1 MSAPAPQHPLAAAV
15 LNGSVPALARACR
28 LVDDAVGDHRTI
40 LKELFPHTG
49 HAWTIGITGVPGS
62 GKSTL
67 TDKLIAAF
75 RARGWRVGVVAI
87 DPTSPFSG
95 GAILGDR
102 IRMQRHH
109 GDAEVFI
116 RSLATRGALGGLSR
130 SAADVVRVIDAW
142 KADVIFVETVGVG
155 QDELEVTRT
164 VDSTVV
170 VMAPGMGDEIQ
181 AIKAGILECADVFA
195 VNKADR
201 EGADATVRDL
211 ELMIMLGMPPA
222 PAPAGHHA
230 GPSGKCGSTIVSR
243 ASGPSVEPTGPESG
257 QWQPPIVRAI
267 ATRGEG
273 IDELC
278 RRLDEHR
285 AWLYSSEA
293 GKARRLARLSD
304 AMRQQLRGELL
315 ADAETRMHD
324 AIDQAVERVARREI
338 DPYTAAEELVRQ
350 FRDGG

>member
-15 LNGSVPALARACR
+15 LRGSVPALARACR
-28 LVDDAVGDHRTI
+28 LVDDAVGEYRTI

-67 TDKLIAAF
+67 TDKLIATF
-75 RARGWRVGVVAI
+75 RARGSRVGVVAI

-155 QDELEVTRT
+155 QDELEIGALAH
-164 VDSTVV
+164 TVV
-170 VMAPGMGDEIQ
+170 VVLIPEMGDEVQ
-181 AIKAGILECADVFA
+181 AMKAGLIEIADILV
-195 VNKADR
+195 VNKADLPGTDVTVQQLKALFSDLDVLSASALNNDGIRGVVDAIEKHRLNSVGNGRYQSKRLSLCR
-201 EGADATVRDL
+201 EELLGLLRQRLMGRLTRRIDSHAL
-211 ELMIMLGMPPA
+211 EERI
-222 PAPAGHHA
+222 
-230 GPSGKCGSTIVSR
+230 KR
-243 ASGPSVEPTGPESG
+243 
-257 QWQPPIVRAI
+257 I
-267 ATRGEG
+267 AE
-273 IDELC
+273 
-278 RRLDEHR
+278 RRLDP
-285 AWLYSSEA
+285 YSAADEIAS
-293 GKARRLARLSD
+293 RL
-304 AMRQQLRGELL
+304 G
-315 ADAETRMHD
+315 
-324 AIDQAVERVARREI
+324 
-338 DPYTAAEELVRQ
+338 
-350 FRDGG
+350 F

>member
-15 LNGSVPALARACR
+15 LRGSVPALARACR
-28 LVDDAVGDHRTI
+28 LVDDAVGEYRTI

-67 TDKLIAAF
+67 TDKLIATF
-75 RARGWRVGVVAI
+75 RARGSRVGVVAI

-164 VDSTVV
+164 VDSTIV

-211 ELMIMLGMPPA
+211 ELMIMLGLPPA

-243 ASGPSVEPTGPESG
+243 AESG

-273 IDELC
+273 VDELC

-285 AWLYSSEA
+285 AWLYGSEA
-293 GKARRLARLSD
+293 GKARKRARLSD

-315 ADAETRMHD
+315 AAAEARMHD
-324 AIDQAVERVARREI
+324 AIDRAVERVERREI

-350 FRDGG
+350 FRDSG